1 MRRPTTEELFRDYG
15 AVPLSAGR
23 AWGRRGS
30 TSVQDATQEARI
42 GLMEAS
48 EKADWARIEHPN
60 QFIAFAHRHIR
71 NMLAEMSATT
81 DFATSGG
88 GHNALNRGKLHS
100 RASMEALYYQPIV
113 DEDITRDMES
123 LEAIRS
129 AMRVLT
135 ERQRTIMSLY
145 YLDGI
150 LDDGRVA
157 DVLGITRQNVNKTRL
172 LAEKRIKGQ
181 ILEESSD

>member
-15 AVPLSAGR
+15 AVPASAGR

-48 EKADWARIEHPN
+48 EAADWARIEHPN
-60 QFIAFAHRHIR
+60 QFIGFAHRHIR
-71 NMLAEMSATT
+71 SMLRDMSAST
-81 DFATSGG
+81 DFATSGSG
-88 GHNALNRGKLHS
+88 RSLNRAKLHS
-100 RASMEALYYQPIV
+100 RASMDALYYQPIV
-113 DEDITRDMES
+113 DEDITGDMES

-135 ERQRTIMSLY
+135 DRQRTIMSLY